1 MRHVEVSAM
10 YEMLRLAIAALVV
23 CFVSFP
29 TNASAQAPERQIQLT
44 EKNVEGFIAA
54 QKEMAALAEKIQGA
68 VFTNPNGNYKVERE
82 AVSRKYGFGDFAEY
96 EAVANTIS
104 IVVTTMDP
112 HTKEYADPE
121 TAIKKEIEDVRTDK
135 TIPNREKK
143 QLLAELN
150 EALKL
155 ATPVQFPDNI
165 ELLKK
170 FYDKIDV
177 TIVTSH
183 DDDSSATTS
192 VVRTVS
198 E

>member
-1 MRHVEVSAM
+1 MSSTLLDAQRRLLPCTRCLVLL
-10 YEMLRLAIAALVV
+10 LRLSYSLSSVPPRIGR
-23 CFVSFP
+23 
-29 TNASAQAPERQIQLT
+29 AQTATIQIQLT

-54 QKEMAALAEKIQGA
+54 QPEMAALAQKTQA
-68 VFTNPNGNYKVERE
+68 SVFLSPNGNYKVERE
-82 AVSRKYGFGDFAEY
+82 AVSRKYEFRDFAEY

-155 ATPVQFPDNI
+155 ATPVQFPGNI

-177 TIVTSH
+177 TIVTS
-183 DDDSSATTS
+183 S
-192 VVRTVS
+192 R
-198 E
+198 